1 MKKKMSKFVTTM
13 SIGGALCVAIPLVTS
28 CSSDDDLHIVTRG
41 NGSVF
46 ASYGDNFNVTFNQEI
61 IDALND
67 NASFS
72 AFKKQYADQLLYNFY
87 KKIADSRKVQSYK
100 DNWTT
105 WTNDVDDDYKDK
117 VQDAKDKH
125 GSTWEFYFQNETL
138 DPVGGTEDAWKYNQ
152 MCSKIRSDLKTKI
165 LEQNYIAYSSN
176 GTYDVN
182 NTLSSYTKEIF
193 FNNPNE
199 WRKINFYA
207 YNNPNYNPNSSLDD
221 IYATIQ
227 KQAFEMWTQK
237 AHPFS
242 VSMCLW
248 KYAAPAQG
256 IFSIYSSKIQPPSGT
271 NDDPTVGYAYP
282 AFPECDGTTVSANSK
297 FYYAIKKLFLGANTK
312 YGLVDYSGF
321 SNIPNTT
328 SYTDDSATQI
338 IINAADFSGLDAVF
352 GGGTVNLWSQYSGN
366 TAQVSDKIL
375 KYDINDLLADANK
388 ETSTD
393 ILRNFF
399 FRSNDQRLFDTSGNL
414 TALGTALAAC
424 ENKIDLGA
432 IYQSKGKPG
441 VLANGESSDDFH
453 SLIFANNSPLFF
465 DYYGNDTTEG
475 GVQWVVPALRLYD
488 GDKPLPYLLIR
499 DEINDGGVHIIGL
512 NGASYYD
519 NGTERQGYLG
529 NPASEDNDQTDP
541 YSQGRENILL
551 KAQYL
556 YESTYTSTSIDIQ
569 SKIKDFLQDDDSLS
583 NVIIAM
589 AKNQVRRANN
599 EQEIIFNDEGLLDGI
614 DANKFYQ
621 LISTGY
627 DYFLT
632 QSTISAIDSEN
643 KRLFNTKFG
652 NVTNSVLSRSES
664 LAKMTSTNYTNGM
677 ATPYPFAFIQAN
689 VTDRTKT
696 VGYVSS
702 LSSYDINRIMAW
714 QKGSLYTNT
723 LANDVWDKYEIT
735 FNEAQQSRAAYEVIT
750 TDLTSG
756 ITPNIQTSGMGARSE
771 HIFNEWKKENALSTA
786 IYATLNSFGASNS
799 FSNNAKIKAMKAY
812 ISGDNGIVSDFDLFN
827 GYATLK
833 DSNLKSAFISQY
845 ISSQIVGSSSPM
857 SMLEAMGSITSVDD
871 YANFLEVAFKDNMSR
886 SYSDID
892 FSSTMCDYL
901 QILDAIQYLVKDD
914 YANLIYHLSNNVIRY
929 GDEADLVW
937 VSKENISC
945 VPTYETDQASIADE
959 ISASFNFKSNY
970 YGQYS
975 NTYFN
980 NGGGDNDTPSNF
992 STNDAYYK
1000 FAPIPNGSGWT
1011 QAMGFAGLVTSSST
1025 TSPITTNIS
1034 NQIFKNAYYT
1044 KRDSTG
1050 QTSGGWYKYGDLDTL
1065 KKKIELCSGLKDV
1078 TDLANNLAEANSDPD
1093 FTNNVKSI
1101 VNRSFYSDGDPE
1113 VAAGTAKV
1121 GEPIS
1126 VPVLRARLAGTDQ
1139 MYKDINWGLETYCND
1154 HTELVNSMFKRF
1166 GDSTSAAE
1174 VCDGDDVQNVVHT
1187 IKVSDD
1193 AASNDFARVM
1203 VIQLNSN
1210 DVSSYNNLISA
1221 LGGKNSDEAKI
1232 LLNMIAVQ
1240 YALTSSIKTQAL
1252 QDVVNVIFRKDKL
1265 TVFDRRFNDQ
1275 LGQSWV
1281 KDWKPSN

>member
-1 MKKKMSKFVTTM
+1 MSKFFTTM

-28 CSSDDDLHIVTRG
+28 CSSDDDLHIVSRG
-41 NGSVF
+41 SGSVF
-46 ASYGDNFNVTFNQEI
+46 ASYGDDFKITFNQEI

-72 AFKKQYADQLLYNFY
+72 AFKKQYANQLLYNFY
-87 KKIADSRKVQSYK
+87 KKMADSGKVQSYK

-105 WTNDVDDDYKDK
+105 WTNDVNDDYKDK
-117 VQDAKDKH
+117 VQDAKDEH
-125 GSTWEFYFQNETL
+125 GSNWEFYFQNETL

-152 MCSKIRSDLKTKI
+152 MCSKIRDDLKTKI
-165 LEQNYIAYSSN
+165 LEHNYIAYSSDVDYN
-176 GTYDVN
+176 VN
-182 NTLSSYTKEIF
+182 NTTSSYTKEIF
-193 FNNPNE
+193 FNNPDE
-199 WRKINFYA
+199 WKKINFYA

-227 KQAFEMWTQK
+227 KRAFEMWTQK
-237 AHPFS
+237 EHPFS

-256 IFSIYSSKIQPPSGT
+256 IFSIYSSKIQPSSDK
-271 NDDPTVGYAYP
+271 NDDPTVGYTYP
-282 AFPECDGTTVSANSK
+282 AFPEYDGTTVSANRK
-297 FYYAIKKLFLGANTK
+297 FYYVIKKLFLGTNTK
-312 YGLVDYSGF
+312 YGLVEKSGF
-321 SNIPNTT
+321 SNIPNTS

-338 IINAADFSGLDAVF
+338 IVNASDFSSLDAVF
-352 GGGTVNLWSQYSGN
+352 GGGAVNLWSTYSGN
-366 TAQVSDKIL
+366 TSQVSDKIL
-375 KYDINDLLADANK
+375 KYDIKNLLADASK

-399 FRSNDQRLFDTSGNL
+399 FRSNDSRLFDGSGNL
-414 TALGTALAAC
+414 TSLGNALAAC

-432 IYQSKGKPG
+432 IYQSKGTAG
-441 VLANGESSDDFH
+441 VLANGQSSNDFH
-453 SLIFANNSPLFF
+453 SLIFANDSPLFF
-465 DYYGNDTTEG
+465 DYYGNDTNEG

-499 DEINDGGVHIIGL
+499 DEINEGGVHIIGL
-512 NGASYYD
+512 NGASYYES
-519 NGTERQGYLG
+519 GTVQQGYLG
-529 NPASEDNDQTDP
+529 KPASENNDQTDP

-569 SKIKDFLQDDDSLS
+569 SKIKTYLQDDDNLS
-583 NVIIAM
+583 DVVISM

-599 EQEIIFNDEGLLDGI
+599 EQEIIFSDEGLLNGI

-621 LISTGY
+621 LISNGY
-627 DYFLT
+627 DYYLQ

-643 KRLFNTKFG
+643 KRLFKTKFG
-652 NVTNSVLSRSES
+652 NITNSVLSRSDALS
-664 LAKMTSTNYTNGM
+664 KMTSSNYTNGM
-677 ATPYPFAFIQAN
+677 ATPYPFTFIQTNA
-689 VTDRTKT
+689 TDRTKT

-714 QKGSLYTNT
+714 KKGGLYTNT
-723 LANDVWDKYEIT
+723 LANDVWNKYEIT
-735 FNEAQQSRAAYEVIT
+735 FDEAKQSRDEYEAII
-750 TDLTSG
+750 TDLTSAV
-756 ITPNIQTSGMGARSE
+756 TPNIQSIGMDARSE
-771 HIFNEWKKENALSTA
+771 HIFNEWRKENALSVGV
-786 IYATLNSFGASNS
+786 YAALNSFGASNS
-799 FSNNAKIKAMKAY
+799 FSNNAKIKAMKSY
-812 ISGDNGIVSDFDLFN
+812 ISGSDGIVSNFDSFN

-833 DSNLKSAFISQY
+833 DSTLNSAFISQY
-845 ISSQIVGSSSPM
+845 ISSQLLGSDKPM
-857 SMLEAMGSITSVDD
+857 SMYEGINSITTIND
-871 YANFLEVAFKDNMSR
+871 YASFLEQAFKDNMNR
-886 SYSDID
+886 SYTDIN
-892 FSSTMCDYL
+892 FSSTMCNYL
-901 QILDAIQYLVKDD
+901 QILDAVQYLVKDN

-937 VSKENISC
+937 VSEENISC
-945 VPTYETDQASIADE
+945 VPTYETDQTSIANE
-959 ISASFNFKSNY
+959 ISKNFSLKNNY

-980 NGGGDNDTPSNF
+980 NGSANDTPSNF
-992 STNDAYYK
+992 ATNDAYYK

-1011 QAMGFAGLVTSSST
+1011 QAMGFAGLVTSSNT

-1034 NQIFKNAYYT
+1034 DQIFKNAYYT
-1044 KRDSTG
+1044 KRASDG
-1050 QTSGGWYKYGDLDTL
+1050 QILGGWYKYGDLTTL
-1065 KKKIELCSGLKDV
+1065 KQKVELCSGVKDI
-1078 TDLANNLAEANSDPD
+1078 TDLVNNLAEANSDPV

-1113 VAAGTAKV
+1113 VVAGTAKV

-1126 VPVLRARLAGTDQ
+1126 ISVLKARLTGANA
-1139 MYKDINWGLETYCND
+1139 MYKDKHWGLEWYCEKEPD
-1154 HTELVNSMFKRF
+1154 LVNNMFKRF
-1166 GDSTSAAE
+1166 GDNTSVAQ
-1174 VCDGDDVQNVVHT
+1174 VCDGNDVQNITHT

-1193 AASNDFARVM
+1193 AASNDYARVM

-1210 DVSSYNNLISA
+1210 DVSSYQNLINA
-1221 LGGKNSDEAKI
+1221 LGGESSSEAKT

-1252 QDVVNVIFRKDKL
+1252 QDVVNVIFKKEKL
-1265 TVFDRRFNDQ
+1265 SVFDRRFNDQ